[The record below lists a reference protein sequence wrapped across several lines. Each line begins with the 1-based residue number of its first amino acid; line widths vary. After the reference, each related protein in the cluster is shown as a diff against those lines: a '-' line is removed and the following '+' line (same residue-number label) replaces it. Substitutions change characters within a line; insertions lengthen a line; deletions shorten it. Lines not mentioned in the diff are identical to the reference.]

1 MPNAIDL
8 IAAQHAAMLACR
20 HICSKIQSDRARL
33 ASITV
38 ETKSLGD
45 VASAIDREAEDIL
58 RTRLLAALPGSKFLG
73 EESGGI
79 LTDAPTWIVDPI
91 DGTAN
96 YLRGYPH
103 YAVCVAL
110 AVGGDPVLGV
120 IADPSRGELFTAV
133 RGAGAWLQRMDAQLG
148 VSAGPAP
155 AAQRLHCAQRSDP
168 FQCTVA
174 TVFPKPKAAFMDAYQ
189 AELGRAL
196 KSFGQVRR
204 SGSMALDLAY
214 LAAGRIDA
222 FWERGMGAWDAAAGI
237 VLLREAGAQ
246 VWSVDGLPLL
256 ESQVLAAA
264 TPEIQSA
271 LQATL
276 A

>member
-1 MPNAIDL
+1 
-8 IAAQHAAMLACR
+8 MLACR

-38 ETKSLGD
+38 ETKALGD

-58 RTRLLAALPGSKFLG
+58 RTRLLVALPGSHFLG

-91 DGTAN
+91 DGSAN

-120 IADPSRGELFTAV
+120 IADPSRGELFTAA
-133 RGAGAWLQRMDAQLG
+133 RGAGSWLQRMDAQMG
-148 VSAGPAP
+148 EGAGESSPPAV
-155 AAQRLHCAQRSDP
+155 QRLHCAQRSDP

-174 TVFPKPKAAFMDAYQ
+174 TVFPKPKAAFMNAYQ
-189 AELGRAL
+189 AELGRVL

-246 VWSVDGLPLL
+246 VWAVDGLPLL
-256 ESQVLAAA
+256 ESQFLAAA
-264 TPEIQSA
+264 TPEIRSA
-271 LQATL
+271 LKAAL

>member
-1 MPNAIDL
+1 M
-8 IAAQHAAMLACR
+8 
-20 HICSKIQSDRARL
+20 
-33 ASITV
+33 
-38 ETKSLGD
+38 
-45 VASAIDREAEDIL
+45 
-58 RTRLLAALPGSKFLG
+58 
-73 EESGGI
+73 
-79 LTDAPTWIVDPI
+79 
-91 DGTAN
+91 
-96 YLRGYPH
+96 
-103 YAVCVAL
+103 
-110 AVGGDPVLGV
+110 LGV
-120 IADPSRGELFTAV
+120 IADPSRGELFTAM
-133 RGAGAWLQRMDAQLG
+133 RGAGAWLQRMDAQMGAHVDAQADGLQGHRTDDLVDGHLG
-148 VSAGPAP
+148 HGVGAGPAP